1 MRDGTGREID
11 YLRVSVT
18 DRCNLRCIY
27 CMPEAGVPCM
37 PHSDILRLE
46 EIHRLA
52 LLIHSVLGLR
62 KIRVTGGE
70 PLVRRG
76 VVQLVS
82 NLSSIC
88 ETTLTTNGVLL
99 PAFASDLAAA
109 GLSRVNISLDS
120 LRDDV
125 IQRVT
130 RRNVSLDTVENA
142 IEAAKSAGLTPVKV
156 NCVVLEGINTGEIKD
171 MIRWAAAKGV
181 VLRFIEHMPMEGSVC
196 GYFSGERILREAGPV
211 RYLLTRG
218 TAAMY
223 ETPEGLSF
231 GIIAPV
237 GTDMCSAC
245 TRLRLTADGELLSC
259 LAGGEAL
266 DLKSLL
272 RAGVSD
278 EVMGRKIE
286 ELVLGKPRRG
296 QCGGVR
302 MWRIGG

>member
-37 PHSDILRLE
+37 PHSEILRLE
-46 EIHRLA
+46 EIHQLT
-52 LLIHSVLGLR
+52 LLVHSVLGLR

-82 NLSSIC
+82 KLSSIC
-88 ETTLTTNGVLL
+88 ETTLTTNGFLL
-99 PAFASDLAAA
+99 PAFAKDLAAA

-120 LRDDV
+120 LRDEV

-142 IEAAKSAGLTPVKV
+142 IDAAKNAGLTPVKV
-156 NCVVLEGINTGEIKD
+156 NCVVLEGINTGEIAD
-171 MIRWAAAKGV
+171 MIHWAAAKGV

-196 GYFSGERILREAGPV
+196 GYFSGDSILREAGPV
-211 RYLLTRG
+211 KYLHTSG
-218 TAAMY
+218 TATMY
-223 ETPEGLSF
+223 ETSEGLSF

-237 GTDMCSAC
+237 CTDMCRTC
-245 TRLRLTADGELLSC
+245 TRLRLTAEGELLSC

-272 RAGVSD
+272 RSGVSED
-278 EVMGRKIE
+278 VIKKEIE
-286 ELVLGKPRRG
+286 ELVLGKPRKG